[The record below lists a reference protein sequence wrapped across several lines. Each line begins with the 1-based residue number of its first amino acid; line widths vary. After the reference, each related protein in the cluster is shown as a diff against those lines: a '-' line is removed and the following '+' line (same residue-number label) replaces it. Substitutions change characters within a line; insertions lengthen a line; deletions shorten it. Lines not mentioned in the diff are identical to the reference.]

1 VPEFDA
7 IKSGL
12 PSPDLPATAPALVVW
27 AYLFGPR
34 AGDAIL
40 FDLVGPEGA
49 VVTERV
55 QVEKTQAL
63 AFRAVGRKLTLPAWP
78 AGSYTATATL
88 MRDRAELSRQE
99 ITLTVAP

>member
-1 VPEFDA
+1 
-7 IKSGL
+7 
-12 PSPDLPATAPALVVW
+12 
-27 AYLFGPR
+27 
-34 AGDAIL
+34 
-40 FDLVGPEGA
+40 

-99 ITLTVAP
+99 ITLTVTP

>member
-1 VPEFDA
+1 VPTFDA

-27 AYLFGPR
+27 VYLFGPR

-40 FDLVGPEGA
+40 FDLIGPEGA

-78 AGSYTATATL
+78 AGAYSASATL

-99 ITLTVAP
+99 MTLTLTP